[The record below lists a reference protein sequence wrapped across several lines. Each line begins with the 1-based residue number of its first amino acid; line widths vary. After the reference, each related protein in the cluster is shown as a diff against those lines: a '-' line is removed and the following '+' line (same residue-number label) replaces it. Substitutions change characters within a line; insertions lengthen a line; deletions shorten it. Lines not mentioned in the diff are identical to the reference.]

1 MLTIQ
6 TLILLS
12 KLKSINKPVICNKDL
27 QSNTIEIMPADNTK
41 EKYCDGFALPLT
53 VIDNKNLVSKLKLD
67 EFNYLIE
74 NNYIFEENN
83 FICIKH
89 EGYHKYQISF
99 LKFWKFIYRS
109 ILTPIAVAILT
120 TILWNYFFK

>member
-12 KLKSINKPVICNKDL
+12 KLKSIKKPVICNKDL

-41 EKYCDGFALPLT
+41 EKYYDGFALPLT

-67 EFNYLIE
+67 ELNYLIE
-74 NNYIFEENN
+74 KNYIFVDKKKN
-83 FICIKH
+83 I
-89 EGYHKYQISF
+89 YQTWGLSHISN
-99 LKFWKFIYRS
+99 I
-109 ILTPIAVAILT
+109 
-120 TILWNYFFK
+120 FFEIF

>member
-6 TLILLS
+6 TVILLS

-41 EKYCDGFALPLT
+41 EKYYDGFALPLT
-53 VIDNKNLVSKLKLD
+53 VIDNKNLVSKL
-67 EFNYLIE
+67 N
-74 NNYIFEENN
+74 IFEENN
-83 FICIKH
+83 FISIKH